1 MKIMKWLLLLIIFK
15 SLYCTYEAKV
25 LQSFNISNSISIPNG
40 FSIGSDFFCI
50 LDMDGVYTDPYG
62 FQKVYFVHLNIYN
75 KNDLSVKNSIDLT
88 NILNAYNDIDSLL
101 IEHYG
106 GLIYFQNRVLFGGR
120 DDQKGYFYEYNINT
134 QGIGIVNN
142 LPEARGSFGYNH
154 GKSVVWID
162 DTRNYAIK
170 EYSFNSQDNT
180 YSLSTTVSYF
190 IDGAIR
196 ISAPVYM
203 NEKEYWEFFGGFT
216 PIDDPLGQGGSVPDS
231 FLKFEKIGGNQIYES
246 NIPLNYSCLP
256 QIIPEGDI
264 VWAVCEDKNDGKYY
278 ILKLDP
284 FGGQPPPGCDSQS
297 QAFSLPSYFQNFGLL
312 AVALGYFGFRRKK
325 KRL

>member
-142 LPEARGSFGYNH
+142 LPEARG
-154 GKSVVWID
+154 
-162 DTRNYAIK
+162 
-170 EYSFNSQDNT
+170 
-180 YSLSTTVSYF
+180 
-190 IDGAIR
+190 
-196 ISAPVYM
+196 
-203 NEKEYWEFFGGFT
+203 
-216 PIDDPLGQGGSVPDS
+216 
-231 FLKFEKIGGNQIYES
+231 
-246 NIPLNYSCLP
+246 
-256 QIIPEGDI
+256 
-264 VWAVCEDKNDGKYY
+264 
-278 ILKLDP
+278 
-284 FGGQPPPGCDSQS
+284 
-297 QAFSLPSYFQNFGLL
+297 
-312 AVALGYFGFRRKK
+312 
-325 KRL
+325 